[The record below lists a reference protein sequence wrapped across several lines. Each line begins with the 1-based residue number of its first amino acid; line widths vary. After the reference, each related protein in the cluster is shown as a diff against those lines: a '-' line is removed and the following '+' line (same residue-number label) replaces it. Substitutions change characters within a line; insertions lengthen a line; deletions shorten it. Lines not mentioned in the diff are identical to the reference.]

1 MSEDGEMTWMIDDT
15 LRVLSMQSY
24 LFDRS
29 QNSQRLKF
37 VTNDMSSSTVR
48 EREEDEEQ
56 ELARSP
62 KRTKVD
68 ELPDDEPMVTDV
80 SPLMKSALAAAG
92 SNGDSESVLPPSHTL
107 LGITPTFSSDGL
119 RQVLQTDV
127 GISEYISRDVPPISG
142 IIKQR

>member
-1 MSEDGEMTWMIDDT
+1 
-15 LRVLSMQSY
+15 
-24 LFDRS
+24 
-29 QNSQRLKF
+29 
-37 VTNDMSSSTVR
+37 MSSSTIR
-48 EREEDEEQ
+48 EREDDE

-68 ELPDDEPMVTDV
+68 ELADDGPIVVDV
-80 SPLMKSALAAAG
+80 SPLMKSALVAAD
-92 SNGDSESVLPPSHTL
+92 SKENSSTSESVLPPSHTL
-107 LGITPTFSSDGL
+107 LGIAPTFSSDGL

>member
-1 MSEDGEMTWMIDDT
+1 VIKDNLFGFVILSILSGFLT
-15 LRVLSMQSY
+15 VLDQP
-24 LFDRS
+24 
-29 QNSQRLKF
+29 
-37 VTNDMSSSTVR
+37 MSSSAVR
-48 EREEDEEQ
+48 EREDDE

-68 ELPDDEPMVTDV
+68 ELTDDGPIVADT
-80 SPLMKSALAAAG
+80 SPLMSAALAVTDSKEGSSAVAA
-92 SNGDSESVLPPSHTL
+92 ESVLPPSHAL
-107 LGITPTFSSDGL
+107 LGIAPTFSSNGL

>member
-1 MSEDGEMTWMIDDT
+1 
-15 LRVLSMQSY
+15 
-24 LFDRS
+24 
-29 QNSQRLKF
+29 
-37 VTNDMSSSTVR
+37 MSSSAVR
-48 EREEDEEQ
+48 EREDDE

-68 ELPDDEPMVTDV
+68 ELIDDGPIVADT
-80 SPLMKSALAAAG
+80 SPLMSAALAVTDSKEGSSAVAAA
-92 SNGDSESVLPPSHTL
+92 ESVLPPSHTL
-107 LGITPTFSSDGL
+107 LGIAPTFSSNGL

>member
-1 MSEDGEMTWMIDDT
+1 M
-15 LRVLSMQSY
+15 R
-24 LFDRS
+24 
-29 QNSQRLKF
+29 
-37 VTNDMSSSTVR
+37 
-48 EREEDEEQ
+48 

-68 ELPDDEPMVTDV
+68 ELADVDDGPIVVDT
-80 SPLMKSALAAAG
+80 SPLMKAALVAA
-92 SNGDSESVLPPSHTL
+92 DSKDDSPSTESVLPPSHTL
-107 LGITPTFSSDGL
+107 LGIVPTFSSDGL

>member
-1 MSEDGEMTWMIDDT
+1 
-15 LRVLSMQSY
+15 
-24 LFDRS
+24 
-29 QNSQRLKF
+29 
-37 VTNDMSSSTVR
+37 MSSSVVR
-48 EREEDEEQ
+48 EREDDE

-68 ELPDDEPMVTDV
+68 ESADDGPIVADT
-80 SPLMKSALAAAG
+80 SPLMSAALAVTDSKEG
-92 SNGDSESVLPPSHTL
+92 SSVVTAESVLPPSHAL
-107 LGITPTFSSDGL
+107 LGITPTFSSNGL